1 MKKALLFLIV
11 LSFLPSVATLAGS
24 GDEFRFAVLGDNR
37 SNRPIVQPEPYKQNI
52 RAINLLA
59 PDFVVIVGDLILG
72 YTEDEEL
79 IIKEW
84 EEFDR
89 VTSEFQMPYYL
100 VVGNHDVWNKR
111 SEEIYRSR
119 YGRLYYSFDYKNSH
133 FIVLNSED
141 QDSVNYILGDQ
152 LEWLKKDLEAH
163 RETVHKFVFLH
174 KPLWEYEEERTNWN
188 TEIHPLLAKYGV
200 DVVFAGHWHLY
211 KKSGVRDGVKYII
224 TGGAGA
230 PLSGTEEQGG
240 FYHFIFVTVKGE
252 RVKLA
257 VIRTE
262 GVISEEGK
270 IPLSWTDIKRIEL
283 KGFSTAFIDASLKPP
298 FTKPIVIKVV
308 NPLNRPAEGE
318 IQWHLPGPD
327 WEINPM
333 TTEYS
338 VDPDSEIELT
348 FNLSAGEGVTLYY
361 PLPHYEATFLASGC
375 ERPIVVSREL
385 RLVRGITCTRTQRK
399 IIIDGVLDDWDGIT
413 PLRLNQEHL
422 VRFYPEFKWGGIED
436 LSADIFLAW
445 DDQNFYFAA
454 AVRDD
459 LFCQPYEGGEI
470 WRGDSIQFSFDTL
483 NDDSPAP
490 DENDYE
496 YGFAMT
502 DKGKEMWRWYAA
514 RGRKLGRVGK
524 VEFSFSSQPKKNQ
537 YIYEVAI
544 PWNELT
550 PLKPQ
555 KGKVCG
561 FNVIVNDNDGQGR
574 KGWIQWTPG
583 IGEGKD
589 TSFFDN
595 LTFK

>member
-1 MKKALLFLIV
+1 MKKVMFFLIV
-11 LSFLPSVATLAGS
+11 LLPSITILAS
-24 GDEFRFAVLGDNR
+24 TGDGFRFAVLGDNR

-52 RAINLLA
+52 RAINLLS
-59 PDFVVIVGDLILG
+59 PDFVLIVGDLILG
-72 YTEDEEL
+72 YTWDEEL
-79 IIKEW
+79 ILREW

-89 VTSEFQMPYYL
+89 VTSGFRMPYYL

-141 QDSVNYILGDQ
+141 QDWVNYIVGDQ
-152 LEWLKKDLEAH
+152 LEWLKRDLETHCGAL
-163 RETVHKFVFLH
+163 HKFVFLH
-174 KPLWEYEEERTNWN
+174 KPLWEYEEGRTNWN
-188 TEIHPLLAKYGV
+188 TEIHPLLARYGV

-211 KKSGVRDGVKYII
+211 RKSGVRDGVKYII

-230 PLSGTEEQGG
+230 PLNGTEEQGG
-240 FYHFIFVTVKGE
+240 FYHFLLVTVKGE
-252 RVKLA
+252 QVKLA

-283 KGFSTAFIDASLKPP
+283 KGFSTAFIHASLEPP
-298 FTKPIVIKVV
+298 FTKPIAIKVV
-308 NPLNRPAEGE
+308 NPLNRPAEGKV
-318 IQWHLPGPD
+318 QWHLPGPD
-327 WEINPM
+327 WKIEPM
-333 TTEYS
+333 VVEYS
-338 VDPDSEIELT
+338 IDPDSQIELG
-348 FNLSAGEGVTLYY
+348 FNLFAGKGVTLHY
-361 PLPHYEATFLASGC
+361 PLPRYEATFLASGC
-375 ERPIVVSREL
+375 EEPIVVSREL
-385 RLVRGITCTRTQRK
+385 RLVHGITCTRIQRK
-399 IIIDGVLDDWDGIT
+399 IAVDGNLGDWVGVPPLHLD
-413 PLRLNQEHL
+413 QEHL
-422 VRFYPEFKWGGIED
+422 VRFYPEFKWRGVED

-445 DDQNFYFAA
+445 DDQNFYFSA
-454 AVRDD
+454 AVRDN

-496 YGFAMT
+496 YGLAMT
-502 DKGKEMWRWYAA
+502 GKGEEVWRWHAA
-514 RGRKLGRVGK
+514 RGKKLGRVK
-524 VEFSFSSQPKKNQ
+524 NVKFSFSRQPRSNL
-537 YIYEVAI
+537 YIYEVAL
-544 PWNELT
+544 PWSELA
-550 PLKPQ
+550 PLRPQ

-574 KGWIQWTPG
+574 KGWIQWTSG

-595 LTFK
+595 LTFE